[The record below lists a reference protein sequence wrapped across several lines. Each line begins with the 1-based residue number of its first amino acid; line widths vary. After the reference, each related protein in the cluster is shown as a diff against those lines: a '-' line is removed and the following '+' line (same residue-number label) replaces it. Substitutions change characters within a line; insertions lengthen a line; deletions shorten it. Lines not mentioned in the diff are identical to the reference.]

1 MKKILISLVY
11 FIIYNF
17 VGFESFAQINY
28 SPTTIHLP
36 NDITLGQTQ
45 TLPNIRRIEQHE
57 QNTLMNVEEYDN
69 KGNVIFDYYKQY
81 VGDFWNGKYIVM
93 IKAQLFNNDNKLIK
107 SYDIH
112 SNAYL
117 SIKHYLYDNV
127 GNNTEVWV
135 QDINDDTA
143 EVNSNPYRFIF
154 NLKDFKA
161 VSEHPIMKEVEA
173 DSKKYLLWKNSF
185 DTNSNLTKQVE
196 FRPDGKIAAIEIY
209 KYGTDNSLLSFY
221 ASSPGSGLSDSET
234 IYTYK
239 YNPTRTKKKLPQDN
253 KLLQISKL
261 NISPKDSLKTI
272 SEVYFYTYDQA
283 GNIISESR
291 YSDGS
296 LVEKSEFAYN
306 ETDKV
311 KAITTYLEGDKQP
324 RIHTSFT
331 YNKEGHITLDERKD
345 LRNKE
350 TTINKY
356 SYQYQYHK

>member
-1 MKKILISLVY
+1 MKKILFSLVF

-17 VGFESFAQINY
+17 AGFESFAQINY

-45 TLPNIRRIEQHE
+45 KLPNIKRIEQYE
-57 QNTLMNVEEYDN
+57 QNTLINVEEYDKN
-69 KGNVIFDYYKQY
+69 GNVVFDYYKQY

-93 IKAQLFNNDNKLIK
+93 IKAQLFNNENKLVK
-107 SYDIH
+107 SYNIH

-117 SIKHYLYDNV
+117 SIRHYVYDNV
-127 GNNTEVWV
+127 GNNVEVWV
-135 QDINDDTA
+135 QDINDDTS
-143 EVNSNPYRFIF
+143 EVNNNPYRFIF
-154 NLKDFKA
+154 NLKDYKA
-161 VSEHPIMKEVEA
+161 VTEHPIIKKVEA
-173 DSKKYLLWKNSF
+173 NSKKYLLWKNSF
-185 DTNSNLTKQVE
+185 DANSNLTRQVE
-196 FRPDGKIAAIEIY
+196 FTADETVAAIEIY
-209 KYGTDNSLLSFY
+209 KYGADNSLLSFY
-221 ASSPGSGLSDSET
+221 TSSPGSGLSDSET

-239 YNPTRTKKKLPQDN
+239 YKPSRTKKKMPHDN

-261 NISPKDSLKTI
+261 SISPRDSLKTI

-291 YSDGS
+291 FSDGS
-296 LVEKSEFAYN
+296 LVEKSEFTYN
-306 ETDKV
+306 EANRV
-311 KAITTYLEGDKQP
+311 KAITTYLEGDDQP
-324 RIHTSFT
+324 RIHTNFSF
-331 YNKEGHITLDERKD
+331 NKEGHITLDERKD